1 MAVPSPPR
9 LFVAWRV
16 EAFLFSAVFF
26 FLWHLQV
33 HSVCA
38 DFCPYMTKCRVAGK
52 SLKHSAAVHTAPVL
66 VIFILPFG
74 FGKCQPILAQAQHS
88 SEPDMVCH
96 SLLFQPYDVLSSRT
110 FSHERP
116 LAQPGGLFHVQLEHS
131 PSHEDANRDRP
142 EDAQFGLPHQR
153 VLWDHSA
160 RDTCFHIPSGG
171 LRCIF
176 WNTRGFFGFT
186 CFLTT
191 VQGTE
196 AYLPH
201 TAKNNHFSSLQEPH
215 GKDSCKLFR
224 YYSLNSCL
232 FWYIHSEQCTCRWA
246 CYPHPWQFYFSDMP
260 IDMSSQLQLQFLK
273 LFSRN

>member
-1 MAVPSPPR
+1 MLCCNRLLLLKQALWLRIARSMCDGRPFASSPFRRMASR
-9 LFVAWRV
+9 GLSFLCGLLFFVAFAS
-16 EAFLFSAVFF
+16 AFCLCR
-26 FLWHLQV
+26 FLSLHDKVPRCREITQTQCSRPHGTRTCHL
-33 HSVCA
+33 
-38 DFCPYMTKCRVAGK
+38 
-52 SLKHSAAVHTAPVL
+52 HT
-66 VIFILPFG
+66 FG

-171 LRCIF
+171 LRCIS

-232 FWYIHSEQCTCRWA
+232 FWYIHSEQCTCRWT
-246 CYPHPWQFYFSDMP
+246 CYPHP
-260 IDMSSQLQLQFLK
+260 
-273 LFSRN
+273 

>member
-1 MAVPSPPR
+1 
-9 LFVAWRV
+9 
-16 EAFLFSAVFF
+16 
-26 FLWHLQV
+26 
-33 HSVCA
+33 
-38 DFCPYMTKCRVAGK
+38 MTKCRVAGK

-66 VIFILPFG
+66 VICILPFG

-96 SLLFQPYDVLSSRT
+96 SFLFQPYDVLSSRT

-171 LRCIF
+171 LRCIS
-176 WNTRGFFGFT
+176 WNTRGFF
-186 CFLTT
+186 
-191 VQGTE
+191 
-196 AYLPH
+196 ALP
-201 TAKNNHFSSLQEPH
+201 A
-215 GKDSCKLFR
+215 
-224 YYSLNSCL
+224 
-232 FWYIHSEQCTCRWA
+232 
-246 CYPHPWQFYFSDMP
+246 
-260 IDMSSQLQLQFLK
+260 SSQRFREQKHIYFTRPRTTTSVVFKNRMGRILASCSGTIPSILVCFGTFTLNNV
-273 LFSRN
+273 LAGGSAILTHSSFIFRHAN